1 MRIKMLTFNNFKVKP
16 ISGAMGAEIS
26 DIDLSGEID
35 SETWIEIQ
43 DAWHHYLVLIF
54 RDQNL
59 TDEDQFKF
67 SQRFGKIIPHPYV
80 KGLPHIP
87 EIFKIIREPGES
99 FSWDGF
105 YHSDLMFLKKPPMAA
120 TLYAKECPPF
130 GADTAFT
137 NMYLAYE
144 TLSDGMKSLLN
155 DLEGENES
163 GNPEKYSNKYQSME
177 ELGKKGA
184 MGAVHPMVRVH
195 PVTGRKS
202 LFSTLAFTK
211 RIKGMTDSESA
222 PILNYLYEHSIQ
234 AHLGC
239 RLEWKKGS
247 LALWDNRVCLHHAV
261 ADYFGE
267 VAKHRRVMQRATI
280 EGEEPISVKSYYE
293 RGV

>member
-1 MRIKMLTFNNFKVKP
+1 MLTFNNFKVKP

-80 KGLPHIP
+80 KGLPDIP

-105 YHSDLMFLKKPPMAA
+105 YHSDLMFLKKPPMGA

-184 MGAVHPMVRVH
+184 MGSVHPMVRVH

-280 EGEEPISVKSYYE
+280 EGEEPISIRSSNEKAIQ
-293 RGV
+293 

>member
-1 MRIKMLTFNNFKVKP
+1 MLTFNNFKVKP

-80 KGLPHIP
+80 KGLPDIP

-105 YHSDLMFLKKPPMAA
+105 YHSDLMFLKKPPMGA

-155 DLEGENES
+155 DLE
-163 GNPEKYSNKYQSME
+163 
-177 ELGKKGA
+177 
-184 MGAVHPMVRVH
+184 
-195 PVTGRKS
+195 
-202 LFSTLAFTK
+202 
-211 RIKGMTDSESA
+211 
-222 PILNYLYEHSIQ
+222 
-234 AHLGC
+234 
-239 RLEWKKGS
+239 
-247 LALWDNRVCLHHAV
+247 
-261 ADYFGE
+261 
-267 VAKHRRVMQRATI
+267 
-280 EGEEPISVKSYYE
+280 
-293 RGV
+293 

>member
-1 MRIKMLTFNNFKVKP
+1 MLTFNGFKAKP
-16 ISGAMGAEIS
+16 ISGAMGAEIF
-26 DIDLSGEID
+26 DIDLSGEIN
-35 SETWIEIQ
+35 SETWREIQ
-43 DAWHHYLVLIF
+43 DAFHHYLVLIF
-54 RDQNL
+54 RDQEL
-59 TDEDQFKF
+59 TDQDQFNF

-80 KGLPHIP
+80 KGLPDIP
-87 EIFKIIREPGES
+87 EIFQIIREPGES

-105 YHSDLMFLKKPPMAA
+105 YHSDLMFLKKPPMGA

-144 TLSDGMKSLLN
+144 TLSDGMKFLLN

-163 GNPEKYSNKYQSME
+163 GNPEKYSNRYQSME

-184 MGAVHPMVRVH
+184 MGAVHPMVRIH

-280 EGEEPISVKSYYE
+280 EGEEPISIRSSNEKAIQ
-293 RGV
+293 

>member
-1 MRIKMLTFNNFKVKP
+1 MLTFNRFKVKP
-16 ISGAMGAEIS
+16 ISGAMGAEIF
-26 DIDLSGEID
+26 DIDLSGEIN
-35 SETWIEIQ
+35 SETWGEIQ
-43 DAWHHYLVLIF
+43 DAFHHYLVLIF
-54 RDQNL
+54 RDQEL
-59 TDEDQFKF
+59 TDQDQFNF

-80 KGLPHIP
+80 KGLPDIP
-87 EIFKIIREPGES
+87 EIFQIIREPGES

-105 YHSDLMFLKKPPMAA
+105 YHSDLMFLKKPPMGA

-144 TLSDGMKSLLN
+144 TLSDGMKLLLN

-184 MGAVHPMVRVH
+184 MGAVHPMVRIH
-195 PVTGRKS
+195 PVTGRRS

-267 VAKHRRVMQRATI
+267 VAKHRRVMQRAAI
-280 EGEEPISVKSYYE
+280 EGEEPISIRSSNEKAIQ
-293 RGV
+293 

>member
-1 MRIKMLTFNNFKVKP
+1 
-16 ISGAMGAEIS
+16 MGAEVF
-26 DIDLSGEID
+26 DIDLSGD
-35 SETWIEIQ
+35 LSSEAWAEIQ
-43 DAWHHYLVLIF
+43 DAFHHYLVLIF

-59 TDEDQFKF
+59 TDQQQFDF

-80 KGLPHIP
+80 KGLPDIP

-105 YHSDLMFLKKPPMAA
+105 YHSDLMFLKKPPLGA

-144 TLSDGMKSLLN
+144 TLSDGMKALL
-155 DLEGENES
+155 DGLEGENES
-163 GNPEKYSNKYQSME
+163 GNPQKYSNKYQSME

-184 MGAVHPMVRVH
+184 MGAIHPMVRVH
-195 PVTGRKS
+195 PVTGRKA

-280 EGEEPISVKSYYE
+280 EGEKPLSIKSHKE
-293 RGV
+293 MNTI

>member
-1 MRIKMLTFNNFKVKP
+1 MQTFKNFKAKP
-16 ISGAMGAEIS
+16 ISGAMGAEVF
-26 DIDLSGEID
+26 DIDLSED
-35 SETWIEIQ
+35 LSSEAWAEIQ
-43 DAWHHYLVLIF
+43 DAFHHYLVLIF

-59 TDEDQFKF
+59 TDQQQFNF

-80 KGLPHIP
+80 KGLPDIP

-105 YHSDLMFLKKPPMAA
+105 YHSDLMFLKKPPLGA

-144 TLSDGMKSLLN
+144 TLSDGMKALL
-155 DLEGENES
+155 DGLEAENES
-163 GNPEKYSNKYQSME
+163 GNPQKYSNKYQSME

-184 MGAVHPMVRVH
+184 MGAIHPMVRFH
-195 PVTGRKS
+195 PKTGRKA

-247 LALWDNRVCLHHAV
+247 LALWDNRVCLHPLLRIILV
-261 ADYFGE
+261 RWQSIDE
-267 VAKHRRVMQRATI
+267 LCK
-280 EGEEPISVKSYYE
+280 EPQLKVKSQSLSNLIMN
-293 RGV
+293 

>member
-1 MRIKMLTFNNFKVKP
+1 MKSFNTFKVNP
-16 ISGAMGAEIS
+16 ISGAMGAEIF
-26 DIDLSGEID
+26 DIDLSGEISAEAWD
-35 SETWIEIQ
+35 EIQ
-43 DAWHHYLVLIF
+43 DAFHHYLVLIF
-54 RDQNL
+54 RDQKL
-59 TDEDQFKF
+59 TDQEQFNF

-80 KGLPHIP
+80 KGLPDIP
-87 EIFKIIREPGES
+87 EIFQIIREPGES

-105 YHSDLMFLKKPPMAA
+105 YHSDLMFLKKPPLGA

-137 NMYLAYE
+137 NMYLAYD
-144 TLSDGMKSLLN
+144 TLSDGMKLLLASL
-155 DLEGENES
+155 EAENES
-163 GNPEKYSNKYQSME
+163 GNPEKYSNRYQSME

-195 PVTGRKS
+195 PVTGRNA

-211 RIKGMTDSESA
+211 RIKGMTDAESA
-222 PILNYLYEHSIQ
+222 PILNYLYQHSIQ

-267 VAKHRRVMQRATI
+267 VAKHRRIMQRATI
-280 EGEEPISVKSYYE
+280 EGEEPISIKSFNKMTAQ
-293 RGV
+293 

>member
-1 MRIKMLTFNNFKVKP
+1 MQTFKNFKAKP
-16 ISGAMGAEIS
+16 ISGAMGAEVF
-26 DIDLSGEID
+26 DIDLSED
-35 SETWIEIQ
+35 LSSEAWTEIQ
-43 DAWHHYLVLIF
+43 EAFHHYLVLIF

-59 TDEDQFKF
+59 TDQQQFNF

-80 KGLPHIP
+80 KGLPDIP

-105 YHSDLMFLKKPPMAA
+105 YHSDLMFLKKPPLGA

-144 TLSDGMKSLLN
+144 TLSDGMKALL
-155 DLEGENES
+155 DGLEAENES
-163 GNPEKYSNKYQSME
+163 GNPQKYSNKYQSME

-184 MGAVHPMVRVH
+184 MGAIHPMVRVH
-195 PVTGRKS
+195 PKTGRKA

-234 AHLGC
+234 AHLGG

-267 VAKHRRVMQRATI
+267 VATHRRVMQRATI
-280 EGEEPISVKSYYE
+280 EGEEPISIKSYNE
-293 RGV
+293 LNSN

>member
-1 MRIKMLTFNNFKVKP
+1 MLTFNGFKAKP
-16 ISGAMGAEIS
+16 ISGAMGAEIF
-26 DIDLSGEID
+26 DIDLSGEIN
-35 SETWIEIQ
+35 SETWREIQ
-43 DAWHHYLVLIF
+43 DAFHHYLVLIF
-54 RDQNL
+54 RDQEL
-59 TDEDQFKF
+59 TDQDQFNF

-80 KGLPHIP
+80 KGLPDIP
-87 EIFKIIREPGES
+87 EIFQIIREPGES

-105 YHSDLMFLKKPPMAA
+105 YHSDLMFLKKPPMGA

-184 MGAVHPMVRVH
+184 MGAVHPMVRIH

-222 PILNYLYEHSIQ
+222 PILSYLYEHSIQ

-280 EGEEPISVKSYYE
+280 EGEEPISIKSSNE
-293 RGV
+293 RATQ

>member
-1 MRIKMLTFNNFKVKP
+1 MQNFKGFKVKP
-16 ISGAMGAEIS
+16 ISGAMGAEIF
-26 DIDLSGEID
+26 DIDLSVEINT
-35 SETWIEIQ
+35 ETWKEIQ

-59 TDEDQFKF
+59 TDQEQFNF
-67 SQRFGKIIPHPYV
+67 SQKFGKIIPHPYV
-80 KGLPHIP
+80 KGLPDIP
-87 EIFKIIREPGES
+87 EIFQIIREPGES

-105 YHSDLMFLKKPPMAA
+105 YHSDLMFLKRPPMGA

-155 DLEGENES
+155 GLEGENES
-163 GNPEKYSNKYQSME
+163 GNPEKYSSKYQSME

-195 PVTGRKS
+195 PETGRKS
-202 LFSTLAFTK
+202 LFSSLAFTK

-280 EGEEPISVKSYYE
+280 EGEEPISVKAFNQRSIQ
-293 RGV
+293 

>member
-1 MRIKMLTFNNFKVKP
+1 MLTFNNFKVKP

-80 KGLPHIP
+80 KGLPDIP

-105 YHSDLMFLKKPPMAA
+105 YHSDLMFLKKPPMGA

-144 TLSDGMKSLLN
+144 TLSDGMKLLLN

-280 EGEEPISVKSYYE
+280 EGEEPISIKSSNE
-293 RGV
+293 KAIQ